1 MELIKEKRKLK
12 KARRNA
18 QTESLE
24 DSLARGPP
32 VVQGE
37 YDRDFRRFGQVF
49 AVGDRESIRIVGDDS
64 SRLITVCTTGI
75 ATDALKDIVIT
86 LQMTLLQNLQLAWG
100 QETMLDF
107 TTLEYASEE
116 SRVNSVV
123 ALGQL
128 YQRLAT
134 AAPIQRMSATAM
146 PATLSIGNSRPDM
159 PILPPAVTPP
169 SANPTPVRPDSGRW
183 STEKASR
190 PAIYNL
196 FRKPLSDSAVPHT
209 SQESLVPRYLLPA
222 ISAEKSDWLLK
233 EVATGSSRDHLRESI
248 SSTKSSDASS
258 SIFDPNDLWQKTWG
272 SPEDSIT
279 GAQVQDPRTSTS
291 RRRVP
296 TSTLEVATAIP
307 TQKLLLPC
315 EGNNFAGFCK
325 ARPYSLFRHQT
336 LTMPLLTHH
345 RARGNSN
352 PASRRPSA
360 KDRAPAACTAPRC
373 SGAARNAC
381 SKAAWPSSQAR
392 SARRTTPKSTTHPA
406 SSGGGCSCSNRTSS
420 STTSFPTRAPRLL
433 AVSSAVRRG
442 RARPCSAE
450 WRV

>member
-1 MELIKEKRKLK
+1 M
-12 KARRNA
+12 
-18 QTESLE
+18 
-24 DSLARGPP
+24 
-32 VVQGE
+32 QGE

-49 AVGDRESIRIVGDDS
+49 AVGDSESTWMARHDTT
-64 SRLITVCTTGI
+64 RLITVCTTGI

-100 QETMLDF
+100 QETMVDF
-107 TTLEYASEE
+107 TTLEYASEK

-134 AAPIQRMSATAM
+134 AAPIHRMSATVL
-146 PATLSIGNSRPDM
+146 PATLLIGNSHPDM
-159 PILPPAVTPP
+159 PIAPPAVTPP
-169 SANPTPVRPDSGRW
+169 SANPKPVRPDSGRW
-183 STEKASR
+183 SSEKASR

-196 FRKPLSDSAVPHT
+196 FRKPLSDTAVPHA

-233 EVATGSSRDHLRESI
+233 EVETGNSTDNVRQSI
-248 SSTKSSDASS
+248 SSAKSSDASS

-279 GAQVQDPRTSTS
+279 GAQLQDLRASTS

-307 TQKLLLPC
+307 TPKLLLPC
-315 EGNNFAGFCK
+315 EENNFAGFCK
-325 ARPYSLFRHQT
+325 ARPYSLIRHQT
-336 LTMPLLTHH
+336 LTVPLLTHH
-345 RARGNSN
+345 RAHGNCN
-352 PASRRPSA
+352 PASRKPSA
-360 KDRAPAACTAPRC
+360 KDRAQAACTAPRC

-420 STTSFPTRAPRLL
+420 SKTSFPTRAPRLS
-433 AVSSAVRRG
+433 AVSSAARWG
-442 RARPCSAE
+442 RARPYLAG